1 MLPEIAIVIAS
12 FIKYT
17 WCMNARD
24 LIKNNR
30 YCTDHFNRDEYPV
43 LFERMKAELEKFFS
57 ETPEESF
64 DAEISDMLDEVN
76 EHSEN
81 HRWKFRKESAMAD
94 DHLLLSL
101 FIAPAAAAIGTPK
114 AVKFAEMLSEAWIKR
129 YPGSK
134 FKIGNYDEIMEGF
147 KWKISLPFNL

>member
-1 MLPEIAIVIAS
+1 
-12 FIKYT
+12 
-17 WCMNARD
+17 
-24 LIKNNR
+24 
-30 YCTDHFNRDEYPV
+30 
-43 LFERMKAELEKFFS
+43 MKAELEKYFS

-64 DAEISDMLDEVN
+64 DDEISDMLDEVN

-101 FIAPAAAAIGTPK
+101 FIAPAAAAIGTPT